1 MALVTHELRTPLTA
15 IQGMSEVLE
24 QYQLNPE
31 EQHEMF
37 RAINDEAKRLA
48 RMIEEYLDISRI
60 ESGARQLRGAPVR
73 VEKLLEEAL
82 LKLRPVAAQRRLSI
96 IRRVAPDLPVIMADS
111 DLLTRAVTN
120 LISNAIKYSPAGKE
134 ITINA
139 RAEGQAL
146 RIEVVDQ
153 GYGIPAADLERIFE
167 KFYRVSR
174 AEDTDVQG
182 TGLGLAFV
190 REIVELHGGRVTVS
204 SVAGSGSTFSLLLPL
219 LNPGAAME

>member
-1 MALVTHELRTPLTA
+1 
-15 IQGMSEVLE
+15 
-24 QYQLNPE
+24 
-31 EQHEMF
+31 
-37 RAINDEAKRLA
+37 
-48 RMIEEYLDISRI
+48 
-60 ESGARQLRGAPVR
+60 
-73 VEKLLEEAL
+73 
-82 LKLRPVAAQRRLSI
+82 
-96 IRRVAPDLPVIMADS
+96 
-111 DLLTRAVTN
+111 LLTRAVTN

-204 SVAGSGSTFSLLLPL
+204 SVAGSGSTFSLLLPP
-219 LNPGAAME
+219 LNSGAATE